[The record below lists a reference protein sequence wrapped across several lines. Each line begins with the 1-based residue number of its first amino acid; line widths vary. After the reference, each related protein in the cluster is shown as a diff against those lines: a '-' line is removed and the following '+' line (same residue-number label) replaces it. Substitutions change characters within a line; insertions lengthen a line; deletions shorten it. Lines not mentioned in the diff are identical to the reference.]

1 MGNQIAALI
10 GGTIGT
16 SIDPLMLIFALVIAI
31 PCRAKPWPE
40 ALVITSIAAAA
51 AYIGLG
57 LYLRGS
63 LLPHVIL
70 GSIVGGV
77 LWGAIAVL
85 IAKKLV
91 PTSAPK

>member
-1 MGNQIAALI
+1 MGNQIASLV
-10 GGTIGT
+10 GGAIGT

-31 PCRAKPWPE
+31 PCRAKPWLE
-40 ALVITSIAAAA
+40 ALVITSLVAAA

-63 LLPHVIL
+63 LMPHVIL
-70 GSIVGGV
+70 GSIIGGV

-85 IAKKLV
+85 IAKKIV
-91 PTSAPK
+91 AISAPK